1 MRLIEA
7 SAGIAADRLPDAA
20 LAWLSKIGP
29 GKTGPGKTGL
39 GKTGLGKT
47 GLGKTGE
54 LSIAFGPP
62 GSPRLLLSH
71 VGQVGPDEILLR
83 LAPDASEQAVVQTGL
98 QVTAREAEVLL
109 WVSRGKSN
117 RDIAEILGLSPRT
130 VNKHLEQIFHKLSV
144 ENRSSATALV
154 MRALSNR

>member
-20 LAWLSKIGP
+20 LAWLGKIGL
-29 GKTGPGKTGL
+29 GKTGPGM
-39 GKTGLGKT
+39 T

-71 VGQVGPDEILLR
+71 VGQVGPDEVLLR